1 MSDSLVRGVVR
12 LRARRRG
19 EKGRRRR
26 YGWLGLAAVAILLGV
41 AFWLL
46 RSRLPAGFG
55 PHPEEPAAAE
65 QAPIAAYELYFGAP
79 DASGLQR
86 EIRYLPRTGAL
97 EEDARAVI
105 GALVEGSLAGGI
117 SPWPR
122 ETTLED
128 LFVSTSGIAYVDF
141 NGSLREYAPQGD
153 YIEWLL
159 AASLTRALC
168 ANFPALRGVRI
179 LIDTESTGPL
189 LRTIPLE
196 WTLTAPMFT
205 EAS

>member
-1 MSDSLVRGVVR
+1 MSETRVRDVVR
-12 LRARRRG
+12 LRAH
-19 EKGRRRR
+19 RRRR
-26 YGWLGLAAVAILLGV
+26 YGWLGIVPVVLLVAA

-46 RSRLPAGFG
+46 RSRLPTGFG
-55 PHPEEPAAAE
+55 PRPEEQPAAAE

-122 ETTLED
+122 ETALED
-128 LFVSTSGIAYVDF
+128 IFVSTAGIAYVDF
-141 NGSLREYAPQGD
+141 NGSLREYAPAGD

-179 LIDTESTGPL
+179 LIDSASTGPL